1 MAIHATARIDW
12 IQARL
17 MGWLRT
23 QTLTGSPAI
32 AEADEPALAHLAG
45 PWARVTFDE
54 LPPTPIGRWD
64 ATHSAMRMALVMS
77 VELFGRHRQ
86 PRRARCHS
94 GSTSRRR
101 PSCAS

>member
-32 AEADEPALAHLAG
+32 G
-45 PWARVTFDE
+45 ARAPCRAV
-54 LPPTPIGRWD
+54 G
-64 ATHSAMRMALVMS
+64 A
-77 VELFGRHRQ
+77 RHIR
-86 PRRARCHS
+86 
-94 GSTSRRR
+94 
-101 PSCAS
+101 